1 MYTYTIHT
9 HMYVYTTYTHMYAYI
24 THTHTHSHQTV
35 RTLVI
40 SEGAECEK
48 LHAVLKDLTSIL
60 QALGRLA
67 EHFIGDRFHSRQ
79 NEAQLLV
86 KRFCMLAEYSTN
98 TVLFNVVNPMPEIL
112 DHDFIEL

>member
-1 MYTYTIHT
+1 MHVHALT
-9 HMYVYTTYTHMYAYI
+9 HIQTDRHAATPTPA
-24 THTHTHSHQTV
+24 HTHTHLHTV

-40 SEGAECEK
+40 SEGSECEK

-67 EHFIGDRFHSRQ
+67 EHFVGDRFHSRL

-98 TVLFNVVNPMPEIL
+98 TVLFNVVSPVPEIL